1 MGTDAHAEAQ
11 RHFDQVI
18 LTDTF
23 SAAVEAALQQQ
34 TYALVAAGFVER
46 DGAGVITR
54 GWVVLHFRVLGRL
67 EVADTWVAP
76 TKQMCLASHPAA
88 GVLRSVA
95 LHPATQVF
103 ADTFAPAADRRYVD
117 AKPAAVQ
124 FGEVDGCIGSVDVAS
139 QAGLTV
145 REVFEPTMVWCLYRP
160 VTNPLQPAGT
170 RANRARLRAPD
181 FRNSRKSQPI
191 WSRP

>member
-1 MGTDAHAEAQ
+1 MALASVVATLGPMGTDAHAEAQ

-54 GWVVLHFRVLGRL
+54 GWVDLHFRVLGRL
-67 EVADTWVAP
+67 EVADTWMAP

-124 FGEVDGCIGSVDVAS
+124 LAARGEVDGCIGSVDVAT

-145 REVFEPTMVWCLYRP
+145 REVFEPTMV
-160 VTNPLQPAGT
+160 
-170 RANRARLRAPD
+170 
-181 FRNSRKSQPI
+181 
-191 WSRP
+191 

>member
-1 MGTDAHAEAQ
+1 M
-11 RHFDQVI
+11 
-18 LTDTF
+18 
-23 SAAVEAALQQQ
+23 
-34 TYALVAAGFVER
+34 
-46 DGAGVITR
+46 
-54 GWVVLHFRVLGRL
+54 
-67 EVADTWVAP
+67 AP

-124 FGEVDGCIGSVDVAS
+124 LAARGEVDGCIGSVDVATR
-139 QAGLTV
+139 AGLTV

-170 RANRARLRAPD
+170 RANRC
-181 FRNSRKSQPI
+181 
-191 WSRP
+191 